1 MSDQPNGSGEPLAAP
16 AGAPAETARTRGW
29 RPRMPRLGKVVLYG
43 VIGAIAGALTT
54 TSWWW
59 SCGWQ
64 SCPTPQQ
71 LQAWRPTEGG
81 TLLARDSAF
90 VSALSPVRRVNV
102 PLSRV
107 PRQVTAAFIA
117 VEDRRFREHHG
128 VDWYGVARAMVS
140 NVRAGGVREGASTIT
155 MQLARNVFLGNRAA
169 ERSFGRKFLEWR
181 YAGLLEGALS
191 KDDILERYL
200 NAIYLGNG
208 VYGVEAA
215 SRDLFGKSVSDV
227 TLGEAAMLA
236 GLPKAPSSYS
246 PRNSKRRALI
256 RRGIVFDVLE
266 REQVADAATIAA
278 ARRAPLKITRQ
289 EFVPSRPVDSWA
301 VEAVRVVLDSLRT
314 AGVIPRALNDAQLRV
329 WTTIDRQAQVSAE
342 RAIAA
347 GAASIDDERRWGG
360 FDVRGANRTQG
371 ALVALDPM
379 NGAVRAIVGGRRVER
394 KGFNR
399 ALRAQRQP
407 GSTFKP
413 FVYAAALQK
422 GFTPASMV
430 DDEPV
435 EIDTGT
441 DIWRPANYG
450 DSYSGRI
457 TLRDA
462 LNRSANAATVRVSRD
477 VGVARIAALARAQG
491 ITSDLPIVPALALGA
506 ASVTPM
512 ELTTAYAAFA
522 NGGARVTP
530 YLIDKV
536 EDPFGRVLWQAPP
549 RRTKV
554 VLPAVDAFLVTSLL
568 QSVVDRGTG
577 RPVRDAGVRGPVAG
591 KTGTT
596 NDGADVWF
604 VGYTPSLVA
613 SVWFG
618 ADRPQPLGWNAS
630 GGRLAAPVWARF
642 LRDGWHSP
650 EQDLAWS
657 APAGIESKQIDIGTG
672 KLASDWCGP
681 SRREFF
687 KTGTMPTTSCEN
699 EVTWA
704 MRDPE
709 PPDWHEGTD
718 GNTIIDPESLGD
730 AVEAV
735 LEATQANEQLRAVSG
750 RVMREIRRAAERDRQ
765 NAERDRR
772 NAERDRRT
780 TETERRG
787 VPRPPVPPVPPRD

>member
-1 MSDQPNGSGEPLAAP
+1 MSDQPNESATPSATP
-16 AGAPAETARTRGW
+16 SVTANVAQRTPWW
-29 RPRMPRLGKVVLYG
+29 RLRRPRLGNVLLYG
-43 VIGAIAGALTT
+43 TALAIVGALTT
-54 TSWWW
+54 TTWWL

-71 LQAWRPTEGG
+71 LRAWRPSEGG
-81 TLLARDSAF
+81 ALLARDSAF

-102 PLSRV
+102 PLARV
-107 PRQVTAAFIA
+107 PRRVTSAFIA
-117 VEDRRFREHHG
+117 VEDRRFFEHRG
-128 VDWYGVARAMVS
+128 VDWYGVARATVS

-181 YAGLLEGALS
+181 YATLLERALT
-191 KDDILERYL
+191 KNDILERYL

-215 SRDLFGKSVSDV
+215 SRDLFGKGIADV
-227 TLGEAAMLA
+227 TLAEAAMLA
-236 GLPKAPSSYS
+236 GLPKAPSGYS
-246 PRNSKRRALI
+246 PRNSKKRALARRAV
-256 RRGIVFDVLE
+256 VFDVLE
-266 REQVADAATIAA
+266 RERVATAEEVEA
-278 ARRAPLKITRQ
+278 ARRVPLKVSKK

-301 VEAVRVVLDSLRT
+301 VEAVRVILDSLRT
-314 AGVIPRALNDAQLRV
+314 AGVIPRALNDGQLRV
-329 WTTIDRQAQVSAE
+329 RTTIDRRAQLSAE
-342 RAIAA
+342 REIAA
-347 GAASIDDERRWGG
+347 GANAIDDERRWSG
-360 FDVRGANRTQG
+360 FDVRGAARTQG
-371 ALVALDPM
+371 ALVALDPA

-413 FVYAAALQK
+413 FVYAAALQH

-435 EIDTGT
+435 EIETGT
-441 DIWRPANYG
+441 DTWRPSNFG
-450 DSYSGRI
+450 DAYAGRI

-477 VGVARIAALARAQG
+477 VGVARIAALAHAQG
-491 ITSDLPIVPALALGA
+491 IASDLPIVPALALGA
-506 ASVTPM
+506 ASVTPL

-522 NGGARVTP
+522 NGGSRVIP

-536 EDPFGRVLWQAPP
+536 EDPFGRVLWQPAHA
-549 RRTKV
+549 RGQR
-554 VLPAVDAFLVTSLL
+554 VLPASDAFLVTSLL

-577 RPVRDAGVRGPVAG
+577 RPVRDGGIRGPVAG

-604 VGYTPSLVA
+604 VGYTPTLVA

-618 ADRPQPLGWNAS
+618 ADTPQPLGWNAS

-642 LRDGWHSP
+642 LENGWHSP
-650 EQDLAWS
+650 DEDSAWVM
-657 APAGIESKQIDIGTG
+657 PAGIETKQIDIGTG

-687 KTGTMPTTSCEN
+687 KIGTVPTKSCEN
-699 EVTWA
+699 EATWA
-704 MRDPE
+704 MRDAI
-709 PPDWHEGTD
+709 PPDWHEGD
-718 GNTIIDPESLGD
+718 DEVISGNDIGA
-730 AVEAV
+730 AVEQV
-735 LEATQANEQLRAVSG
+735 LEATQAGERVRAVSS
-750 RVMREIRRAAERDRQ
+750 RVMREIRQAVERERRAAER
-765 NAERDRR
+765 ARR
-772 NAERDRRT
+772 SA
-780 TETERRG
+780 
-787 VPRPPVPPVPPRD
+787 PPTPPTPPPR